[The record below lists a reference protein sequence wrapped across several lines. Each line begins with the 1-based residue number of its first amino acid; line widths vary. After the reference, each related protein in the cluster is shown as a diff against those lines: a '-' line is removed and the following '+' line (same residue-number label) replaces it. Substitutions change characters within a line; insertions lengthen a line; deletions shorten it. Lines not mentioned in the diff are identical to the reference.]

1 MATID
6 VINPATAERIGAVPN
21 MTADEVDA
29 VVERAKQALP
39 EWLDATPK
47 ERSELLYKLAQ
58 ILEDNA
64 EELAQIESQNVG
76 KPLMVSRDEM
86 PFSADNLRFFAG
98 AARNLEG
105 KSAGEYIKGY
115 TSMIR
120 REPLGIVAGIC
131 PWNYPLMMAVW
142 KMGPGLA
149 AGNVQILKPA
159 EQTPLSLLRFVE
171 LSKDVIPAGVL
182 QVVTGDGVPAGQRLV
197 EHPDISLVSLTG
209 DVATGKLIAK
219 NAADTLKRVHL
230 ELGGKAPM
238 VVFDDADPEQ
248 VAEGIKIAG
257 YWNSG
262 QDCTAGSR
270 IIAGPKIYNALL
282 EALVPAIESLKVGN
296 PADGDDVEMGP
307 VISQDQQQRILGFL
321 DRAKGATVLT
331 GGGSNGSNGYFVN
344 PTIVTD
350 VNQDDEIVQDEV
362 FGPVI
367 TVQKFA
373 DDNQAIEWANGVRY
387 GLAASVWTR
396 DIGRALN
403 AAKRL
408 QFGTVWVNDH
418 LVPITSE
425 MPHGGYKASGYG
437 KDMSIYSMEE
447 YTQIKHV
454 AMKIDS

>member
-1 MATID
+1 
-6 VINPATAERIGAVPN
+6 
-21 MTADEVDA
+21 
-29 VVERAKQALP
+29 
-39 EWLDATPK
+39 
-47 ERSELLYKLAQ
+47 
-58 ILEDNA
+58 
-64 EELAQIESQNVG
+64 
-76 KPLMVSRDEM
+76 
-86 PFSADNLRFFAG
+86 
-98 AARNLEG
+98 
-105 KSAGEYIKGY
+105 
-115 TSMIR
+115 
-120 REPLGIVAGIC
+120 
-131 PWNYPLMMAVW
+131 MMAIW
-142 KMGPGLA
+142 KLGPGLA

-171 LSKDVIPAGVL
+171 LAKDVIPEGVL

-197 EHPDISLVSLTG
+197 EHPDIGLVSLTG
-209 DVATGKLIAK
+209 DIATGKLIAK

-270 IIAGPKIYNALL
+270 IIAGPKIYDALL
-282 EALVPAIESLKVGN
+282 EALVPAIESLKVGD

-331 GGGSNGSNGYFVN
+331 GGGTNGSNGYFVS

-350 VNQDDEIVQDEV
+350 VNQDDEIVQNEV

-367 TVQKFA
+367 TVQKFT

-396 DIGRALN
+396 DVGRALN

-425 MPHGGYKASGYG
+425 MPHGGYKSSGYG

-447 YTQIKHV
+447 YTQLKHV
-454 AMKIDS
+454 AMKID